1 MVNEPGSVSSLY
13 VASPRDVVPFPTGA
27 PSRKQST
34 VEKIPQ
40 ASAGSSDRPGFSA
53 LMAQARDQGE
63 QRAQVASQLR
73 QFQSNLQNADDL
85 LSQIKERL
93 VHIVKQYPPFASD
106 DPQRLAYL
114 NAITG
119 LRKQLD
125 ALEFPP
131 EQSTTEVASQG
142 KGNGVEL
149 PTLPANPLKQDTPIP
164 GLDTASA
171 SDEEVQSALQAIRQM
186 QDKVHEAQGKLW
198 QDVVDFV
205 GGPNPG
211 QDAESNAQ
219 AQAGE
224 IRGYVASDSSKG
236 MGLSLSA
243 ILSIGL

>member
-1 MVNEPGSVSSLY
+1 MVNEPGSISSLY
-13 VASPRDVVPFPTGA
+13 VATPRDVVPFPTGA

-40 ASAGSSDRPGFSA
+40 TSAGSSDRPGFSA

-73 QFQSNLQNADDL
+73 QFQSNLQQADDL

-93 VHIVKQYPPFASD
+93 VHIVKQYPPFAGD
-106 DPQRLAYL
+106 DPQRVAYL

-131 EQSTTEVASQG
+131 EQASNGAEVAGQG
-142 KGNGVEL
+142 SGVQL

-164 GLDTASA
+164 GLDAATA
-171 SDEEVQSALQAIRQM
+171 SDEEVQSALQVIRQM
-186 QDKVHEAQGKLW
+186 QDKVHDAQGKLW

-205 GGPNPG
+205 GGPNQG
-211 QDAESNAQ
+211 QDAEIHAQ

-224 IRGYVASDSSKG
+224 IRGFVASDSSKG
-236 MGLSLSA
+236 MGLSMSA
-243 ILSIGL
+243 ILAIGL